1 MAATT
6 LISASVSYERHDPL
20 DPVAA
25 FSVAQSPVQQQYFS
39 GQHPYFAA
47 FTPLAHDYT
56 PHFSPYLSSGA
67 EEPSMS
73 LLPHTTD
80 RWNEVWSKMADHDN
94 TGSPL
99 YTTSPEILSPNS
111 ERSSGGSA
119 TLLSPTGSPLDL
131 RAERDLPRVT
141 RTGSI
146 SDHSQ
151 HSVNE
156 HHDHSPNV
164 SRHFLPRCVARWP
177 AFIHVGDLRDLFG
190 SASRTRDC
198 DLQLLIATALD
209 PRDAWT

>member
-1 MAATT
+1 
-6 LISASVSYERHDPL
+6 
-20 DPVAA
+20 
-25 FSVAQSPVQQQYFS
+25 
-39 GQHPYFAA
+39 
-47 FTPLAHDYT
+47 
-56 PHFSPYLSSGA
+56 
-67 EEPSMS
+67 
-73 LLPHTTD
+73 
-80 RWNEVWSKMADHDN
+80 MADHDN

-111 ERSSGGSA
+111 ERSSGSSS